1 MPRDGQTISYTGE
14 EALAITLWQHTTDE
28 YYEHWVAL
36 LDCCKDG
43 EEVRVTSGR
52 ARTSI
57 CEPTGW

>member
-1 MPRDGQTISYTGE
+1 MPRDGQTIAYTGE
-14 EALAITLWQHTTDE
+14 EALAVQLWQNTKDE

-36 LDCCKDG
+36 LERFKDA

-52 ARTSI
+52 ACASI